1 MPELHQRM
9 RLNVLPGRY
18 AVCRLAAD
26 DQFPAWVHGRGLV
39 SITRTHE
46 ELSVV
51 CEEARVPSGVRCERG
66 YSVVGV
72 TGPLAPQMVG
82 VLASL
87 AGPLADARVP
97 LLALGTVDT

>member
-51 CEEARVPSGVRCERG
+51 CEEDRVPSGVRCERG

-72 TGPLAPQMVG
+72 KGPRSEERRVGKEGRSRWAPYHHKMNKG
-82 VLASL
+82 
-87 AGPLADARVP
+87 
-97 LLALGTVDT
+97 